1 MKHKKRGK
9 MQYKLYFDYENK
21 KAQKTAFENVLKEYE
36 SQEVGYYHLPEISQ
50 KFKNLEFE
58 NFDEIVIIGI
68 GGSSLGTKAIYEMI
82 KNKFKVKKMIFLEN
96 PDPIDLISKFKQIKN
111 PLFFV
116 ISKSGKTIETISIF
130 KAVIEH
136 FNLKPKAKNL
146 KVITDPGS
154 PLEKFALEWEIES
167 FNLPKN
173 VGGRFSVLSA
183 VGMVPLKAAGV
194 DITKILNG
202 AKAFRN
208 RFFDKKEDHLLKK
221 AVFYAKN
228 HKIYPVNVLF
238 AYATILNAFKEWYV
252 QLFGESLG
260 KNGKEIMPVGHIGS
274 IDQHSFLQLLMEG
287 MGHKTITFLKINNF
301 EVELKIPNL
310 TLPHL
315 NATDFVNGYSF
326 EELINKECEATKEAL
341 LAKEYPI
348 DEIIMD
354 TLTLQNI
361 GELIMYYEILTSAIG
376 SLLEVNTYNQPG
388 VEIGK
393 TILRNK
399 F

>member
-1 MKHKKRGK
+1 

-58 NFDEIVIIGI
+58 DFDEIVIIGI
-68 GGSSLGTKAIYEMI
+68 GGSSLGSKAIYEMI
-82 KNKFKVKKMIFLEN
+82 KNKFLVKKMIFLEN

-130 KAVIEH
+130 KALIKY

-194 DITKILNG
+194 DIVEILKG
-202 AKAFRN
+202 AKSFRD
-208 RFFDKKEDHLLKK
+208 RFFEKKETHLLKK

-260 KNGKEIMPVGHIGS
+260 KNGKEIMPIGHIGS

-301 EVELKIPNL
+301 EVDLKIP
-310 TLPHL
+310 HL
-315 NATDFVNGYSF
+315 NLPNLNTTDFVNGYSF
-326 EELINKECEATKEAL
+326 EELINKECESTKEAL

-348 DEIIMD
+348 DEIIID

-393 TILRNK
+393 TILKNK

>member
-1 MKHKKRGK
+1 MK
-9 MQYKLYFDYENK
+9 YNLYFEYENN
-21 KAQKTAFENVLKEYE
+21 KAQKQAYENVLKEYE
-36 SQEVGYYHLPEISQ
+36 SQEIGYYHLPESS
-50 KFKNLEFE
+50 KRFDNLS
-58 NFDEIVIIGI
+58 FDDYSEIVVIGI
-68 GGSSLGTKAIYEMI
+68 GGSSLGTKSIYEML
-82 KNKFKVKKMIFLEN
+82 KNKFPTKKMIFLEN
-96 PDPIDLISKFKQIKN
+96 PDPIDLLAKFKEITN

-130 KAVIEH
+130 KKVIKH
-136 FNLKPKAKNL
+136 FHLKPKAKNL
-146 KVITDPGS
+146 KIITDFGS
-154 PLEKFALEWEIES
+154 PLEKFANEWELECFTI
-167 FNLPKN
+167 PKN

-194 DITKILNG
+194 DIVPILDG
-202 AKAFRN
+202 AKEFRD
-208 RFFDKKEDHLLKK
+208 RFFDKKEEHLLKK
-221 AVFYAKN
+221 AAFFAKN
-228 HKIYPVNVLF
+228 HKIYPVNVMF

-301 EVELKIPNL
+301 EVDLEIPNL
-310 TLPHL
+310 NLPHL
-315 NATDFVNGYSF
+315 QATDFVNGHTF

-341 LAKEYPI
+341 LAKEYPV

-354 TLTLQNI
+354 TLTHKNI
-361 GELIMYYEILTSAIG
+361 GELIMYFEILTSAIG